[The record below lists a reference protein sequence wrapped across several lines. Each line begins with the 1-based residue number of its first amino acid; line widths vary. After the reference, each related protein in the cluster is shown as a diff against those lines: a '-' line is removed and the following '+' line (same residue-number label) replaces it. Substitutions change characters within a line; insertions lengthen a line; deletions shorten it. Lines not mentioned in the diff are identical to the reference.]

1 MHELESLFLL
11 KGVVAALRFYDD
23 GTLAGAAGDLDQANA
38 ELAAELCYANG
49 RFLQHNSDMFMTLSG
64 MGGWAPRSWM
74 MAGDELSVCGLSD
87 VACFVRN
94 SEVSFNDVFR
104 ALAEIDVRSLPET

>member
-11 KGVVAALRFYDD
+11 KGVIAALRFHDD
-23 GTLAGAAGDLDQANA
+23 GTLAEAAGDLDRVHA

-49 RFLQHNSDMFMTLSG
+49 RFMQHNSDMFMTLSG
-64 MGGWAPRSWM
+64 EGGWSPRSWM

-94 SEVSFNDVFR
+94 SEVSFNEVFR
-104 ALAEIDVRSLPET
+104 TLEEINVRSLPA

>member
-11 KGVVAALRFYDD
+11 KGVVAALRFNDD
-23 GTLAGAAGDLDQANA
+23 STLAEAVGHLDEVNA
-38 ELAAELCYANG
+38 EFAAELCQANG
-49 RFLQHNSDMFMTLSG
+49 RFLQHNGDMFQTLSG
-64 MGGWAPRSWM
+64 MTGWAPRGWM

-104 ALAEIDVRSLPET
+104 TLAEIDVRSLPK

>member
-23 GTLAGAAGDLDQANA
+23 GTLAEAAGHLDQVDA
-38 ELAAELCYANG
+38 ELAAELCQANG
-49 RFLQHNSDMFMTLSG
+49 RFMQHTSDMFLTLSG
-64 MGGWAPRSWM
+64 TTGWAPRSWM
-74 MAGDELSVCGLSD
+74 MAGDELSVCGLAD
-87 VACFVRN
+87 MACFVSN

-104 ALAEIDVRSLPET
+104 TLAEIDVRSLPAS

>member
-11 KGVVAALRFYDD
+11 KGVVAALRFHDD
-23 GTLAGAAGDLDQANA
+23 GTLAEAAGDLDRIHA

-49 RFLQHNSDMFMTLSG
+49 RFMQHNSDMFMTLSG
-64 MGGWAPRSWM
+64 EGGWSPRSWM

-94 SEVSFNDVFR
+94 SEVPFNEVFR
-104 ALAEIDVRSLPET
+104 TLEEINVRSLPT

>member
-11 KGVVAALRFYDD
+11 KGVIAALRFHDD
-23 GTLAGAAGDLDQANA
+23 GTLAEAAGDLDRIHA

-49 RFLQHNSDMFMTLSG
+49 RFMQHNSDMFMTLSG
-64 MGGWAPRSWM
+64 EGGWSPRSWM

-94 SEVSFNDVFR
+94 SEVSFNEVFR
-104 ALAEIDVRSLPET
+104 TLAEINVPSLPA